1 MALSKS
7 SFALIT
13 VSAVFVAAIAVAVA
27 MYNSPAAPDS
37 RAATAPVNTPA
48 GDTGQQPD
56 ATPVARPPVSP
67 TAAPAARVARQQVG
81 ARGVATAPAAKPVEI
96 APRQPGA
103 APEAE
108 APSSSPVTS
117 TPVAEAL
124 APLGNRL
131 VTVFHFVAAT
141 ETWVYY
147 DPEFPDEGALK
158 AMASGQEYLILV
170 TESITVEVNGQPL
183 ELVCSNDDCWN
194 TVVWP

>member
-1 MALSKS
+1 M
-7 SFALIT
+7 
-13 VSAVFVAAIAVAVA
+13 AAIAVAVA

-37 RAATAPVNTPA
+37 RAATAPVNIPA

-56 ATPVARPPVSP
+56 SAPVVRPPVSP

-81 ARGVATAPAAKPVEI
+81 APGALPTPTATTVEI
-96 APRQPGA
+96 APQQPGA
-103 APEAE
+103 APEAG

-124 APLGNRL
+124 APLGDRL

-141 ETWVYY
+141 GTWVYY

-183 ELVCSNDDCWN
+183 ELSCSNDDCWN